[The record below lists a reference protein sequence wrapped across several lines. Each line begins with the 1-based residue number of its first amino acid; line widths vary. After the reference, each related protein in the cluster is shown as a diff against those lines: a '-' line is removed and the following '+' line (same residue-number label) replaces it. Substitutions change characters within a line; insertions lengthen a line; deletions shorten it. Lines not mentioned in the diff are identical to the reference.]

1 MKLHRFVR
9 SQSIIIKC
17 KEYLFL
23 HNLSKDSTCLKVTV
37 RPKRMSMECTIYHR
51 DPWVEPGGDS
61 TNSSRTPSVSS
72 EAEMSR
78 SKSRSSRKRHKRQL
92 PLHVRRIHSRYF
104 RRREANPP
112 TSGTYPSSSPSSS
125 DR

>member
-1 MKLHRFVR
+1 MDRLVR
-9 SQSIIIKC
+9 SQSIIIKY
-17 KEYLFL
+17 KQYLSL

-51 DPWVEPGGDS
+51 DPWVAPGGDS
-61 TNSSRTPSVSS
+61 TNSWRTHSVSS
-72 EAEMSR
+72 EAGMSR
-78 SKSRSSRKRHKRQL
+78 SKSRSSRKRHNRRL

-112 TSGTYPSSSPSSS
+112 TSGTYPSSTSCSSS
-125 DR
+125 SHR